1 MNYLKEPTH
10 HSEAWRKAVAK
21 LACVRCYRKGMTQ
34 AAHRN
39 QGKGLALKVD
49 DCWTAA
55 LCVECHA
62 EIDQGKTMS
71 KEERRQAMDT
81 YILLTIRQLARDG
94 ALKV

>member
-1 MNYLKEPTH
+1 M
-10 HSEAWRKAVAK
+10 
-21 LACVRCYRKGMTQ
+21 
-34 AAHRN
+34 
-39 QGKGLALKVD
+39 ALKVD